1 MKYIE
6 QQQILSQLLVL
17 KSVYESKVYSDYVLP
32 FQRDSLNQAIEIAS
46 TFDVSQIEDQSRS
59 NINMIMMT
67 QRKEAK

>member
-32 FQRDSLNQAIEIAS
+32 FQRDSLNEAIKIAS
-46 TFDVSQIEDQSRS
+46 TYDVSQIEDHANSKV
-59 NINMIMMT
+59 NMIMMT
-67 QRKEAK
+67 QREEAK

>member
-59 NINMIMMT
+59 NIDMIMMT